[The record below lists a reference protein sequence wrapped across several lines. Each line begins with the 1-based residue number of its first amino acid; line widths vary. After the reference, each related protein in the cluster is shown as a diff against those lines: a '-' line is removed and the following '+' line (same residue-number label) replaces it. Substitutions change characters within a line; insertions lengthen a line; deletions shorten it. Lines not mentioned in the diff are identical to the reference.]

1 MMDYNL
7 FGNSGMNVSKYALGT
22 VMFSTNG
29 LDDEGAMDQATANYM
44 VDYALDQ
51 GINHFDTANMYA
63 KGDAEVI
70 LGKAI
75 RDKRQ
80 DMIISSKKDFS

>member
-7 FGNSGMNVSKYALGT
+7 FGNSDLKVSKYALGT

-29 LDDEGAMDQATANYM
+29 LEEAGPMEQATANYM
-44 VDYALDQ
+44 VDYALNQ

-70 LGKAI
+70 FGKAI